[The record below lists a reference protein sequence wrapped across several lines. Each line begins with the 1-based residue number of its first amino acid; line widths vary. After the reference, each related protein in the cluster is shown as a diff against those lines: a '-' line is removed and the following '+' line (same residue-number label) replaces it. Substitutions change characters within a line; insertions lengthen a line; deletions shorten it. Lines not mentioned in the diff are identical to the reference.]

1 MLVQYTV
8 NSTWDSTKP
17 YLNQIN
23 ISWAPVNYI
32 VCYWYHVV
40 YRLSCM
46 VAVCVHCFYGKELW
60 TLLELI
66 RSTISTTRIVTVMV
80 TDVMMTVMVRMM
92 TVDLNDDII
101 LYMYASRSGC
111 HKQLLAE
118 VGVKK
123 LIHQTKIAAAVNSQY
138 TPSSLASLSSSSVNM
153 WRLVYAST
161 PQHSV

>member
-1 MLVQYTV
+1 M
-8 NSTWDSTKP
+8 
-17 YLNQIN
+17 
-23 ISWAPVNYI
+23 
-32 VCYWYHVV
+32 VV
-40 YRLSCM
+40 
-46 VAVCVHCFYGKELW
+46 VCVHCFYGKELW

-66 RSTISTTRIVTVMV
+66 RSTISTMRIVTVMV
-80 TDVMMTVMVRMM
+80 TDVMM

-138 TPSSLASLSSSSVNM
+138 TPSSSLASLSSSSSVNM
-153 WRLVYAST
+153 
-161 PQHSV
+161 